1 MPTVNPRV
9 NITVKPHQY
18 VLLGRL
24 AKLQK
29 TSRAALVRDLFEQ
42 VYPVLER
49 VAVLAEAA
57 AKASQDVKDR
67 LGEVTHRAERD
78 MLPLLEKAVG
88 QLDMFIG
95 QAVQEMEATG
105 RGARAPRGGLRSR
118 RGPAALSPLLPAGLG
133 PPLSNH
139 GGQVRQP
146 VDSKVT
152 RKSVRKVGKRGR
164 R

>member
-9 NITVKPHQY
+9 NITVKPHQH

-57 AKASQDVKDR
+57 AKASQDVKER
-67 LGEVTHRAERD
+67 LGEVSERAERD
-78 MLPLLEKAVG
+78 MLPLLEKAIG
-88 QLDMFIG
+88 QLDMFVG
-95 QAVQEMEATG
+95 QAVREIEATG
-105 RGARAPRGGLRSR
+105 KGRRMRAQRAPAAPRQALR
-118 RGPAALSPLLPAGLG
+118 

-139 GGQVRQP
+139 GGQVRQVP
-146 VDSKVT
+146 DLKGT
-152 RKSVRKVGKRGR
+152 RKSAQRGR
-164 R
+164 KGGRR